1 MAVAPNFSHNGM
13 SMVVAVEGLD
23 SIDFANVPEKVK
35 RFAVAAV
42 NTTARRYR
50 TESSR
55 RIRDQISFPARY
67 LDSATDGNLRLA
79 RTATVAAMEAVIQGR
94 FEPTQLSR
102 FVKGPKRHGIKGP
115 TVEVGR
121 GNRERMNRAFLMN
134 LRGGNIGLVVRLRQ
148 GEHIENKSRMVSMN
162 NNLYLLYGPSV
173 NQVFRQVSEE
183 VSDEA
188 GEFMEREF
196 LRMTEALL

>member
-1 MAVAPNFSHNGM
+1 MVFSPNFAHAGLN
-13 SMVVAVEGLD
+13 MVVAVEGLED
-23 SIDFANVPEKVK
+23 IDFANVPERVK

-42 NTTARRYR
+42 NTTARKFR

-55 RIRDQISFPARY
+55 RIREQIAFPARY
-67 LDSATDGNLRLA
+67 LDSKTDGNLRLA

-134 LRGGNIGLVVRLRQ
+134 LRSGNIGLVVRLRQ

-173 NQVFRQVSEE
+173 NQIFRQVSEE
-183 VSDEA
+183 VSDDA
-188 GEFMEREF
+188 GAFMEKEF
-196 LRMTEALL
+196 LRMTEALI